1 MAASGIIPTHI
12 CKQRLS
18 MVIMGKRHRKSTG
31 TDTASFVITSRD
43 NAQRYEAKNDARRLR
58 KRRKRQVIGGIFAL
72 LAVAFVGIGAW
83 FIHISTQMSNSKV
96 ITEELRQTL
105 EPTVQSDDPFYM
117 LLLGTDGRPGETAY
131 RSDTIVL
138 ARIDPGRKQATL
150 ISIPRDTRVELDGY
164 FQKIN
169 ASHTYGGAQGV
180 VEAVNELCD
189 VRISHYAEVS
199 FDGLV
204 QVVDALGGVEVDVPD
219 RISDHKAGDYIIEPG
234 LQVLNG
240 EQALTFCRS
249 RKFTDGDYS
258 RMRHQRIFLQAL
270 AKTLLEKTNAT
281 NVVGLI
287 ESLSSTVATDMSVAD
302 IAGLINSM
310 RGMDTDAIY
319 SANIPSTTA
328 NIDGVSYVIADE
340 VALKDMM
347 DRVDAGMDP
356 GDSETMETTE
366 EYTANQA
373 NGYVDSDGDG
383 VLDDGGID
391 DGYAS
396 GTSVDSGY

>member
-1 MAASGIIPTHI
+1 MD
-12 CKQRLS
+12 K
-18 MVIMGKRHRKSTG
+18 V
-31 TDTASFVITSRD
+31 SRYSYI
-43 NAQRYEAKNDARRLR
+43 NAKLR
-58 KRRKRQVIGGIFAL
+58 
-72 LAVAFVGIGAW
+72 
-83 FIHISTQMSNSKV
+83 
-96 ITEELRQTL
+96 
-105 EPTVQSDDPFYM
+105 
-117 LLLGTDGRPGETAY
+117 
-131 RSDTIVL
+131 
-138 ARIDPGRKQATL
+138 ARIGLMAGSSLLEDMIKAPNLSEAIAVLSGTKYDSLFEAYSRTADLQQ
-150 ISIPRDTRVELDGY
+150 VEL
-164 FQKIN
+164 
-169 ASHTYGGAQGV
+169 
-180 VEAVNELCD
+180 ELFI
-189 VRISHYAEVS
+189 REIRLHEEIIK
-199 FDGLV
+199 
-204 QVVDALGGVEVDVPD
+204 ALDDKTARFV
-219 RISDHKAGDYIIEPG
+219 
-234 LQVLNG
+234 
-240 EQALTFCRS
+240 
-249 RKFTDGDYS
+249 
-258 RMRHQRIFLQAL
+258 
-270 AKTLLEKTNAT
+270 KTLLEKTDAT

-396 GTSVDSGY
+396 DTSVDSGY

>member
-1 MAASGIIPTHI
+1 MAFWKKKETDQLSSRGGTRLYSRTNTERYSERAAERQRGRVVKRGVLAGVIVVLVTAVSAAGLWFASVVG
-12 CKQRLS
+12 RLNDPS
-18 MVIMGKRHRKSTG
+18 L
-31 TDTASFVITSRD
+31 ITS
-43 NAQRYEAKNDARRLR
+43 Q
-58 KRRKRQVIGGIFAL
+58 L
-72 LAVAFVGIGAW
+72 LA
-83 FIHISTQMSNSKV
+83 
-96 ITEELRQTL
+96 TL
-105 EPTVQSDDPFYM
+105 TDADVTKEPFYM
-117 LLLGTDGRPGETAY
+117 LLLGTDGRPGEDTY
-131 RSDTIVL
+131 RSDSIILT
-138 ARIDPGRKQATL
+138 RIDPQEKQVTL
-150 ISIPRDTRVELDGY
+150 ISIPRDTAITYEGEIV
-164 FQKIN
+164 KIN
-169 ASHTYGGAQGV
+169 ATHAYGGPEAV

-219 RISDHKAGDYIIEPG
+219 RISDHKAGDYVIEPG

-270 AKTLLEKTNAT
+270 AKTLLEKTDAT
-281 NVVGLI
+281 NVVGLV

-383 VLDDGGID
+383 VLDDGSVD

-396 GTSVDSGY
+396 DTSFDSGY